1 MDFDEQLELDHF
13 VLTERKCRVCGK
25 TKDLIDGFYL
35 IRKNKSIQSSYSY
48 ECKTCTIQRV
58 KSKKKV
64 NIKSWEYPDWQFMH
78 CFPDVKGGFDK

>member
-13 VLTERKCRVCGK
+13 VLTEGKCCVCGK

-48 ECKTCTIQRV
+48 ECKSCTIQRV
-58 KSKKKV
+58 RKSKKKV
-64 NIKSWEYPDWQFMH
+64 NNRWEYPDW
-78 CFPDVKGGFDK
+78 

>member
-1 MDFDEQLELDHF
+1 MDFDEQLEVDHF

-48 ECKTCTIQRV
+48 ECKSCTIARV
-58 KSKKKV
+58 KSKKKRELQR
-64 NIKSWEYPDWQFMH
+64 WEYPDW
-78 CFPDVKGGFDK
+78 

>member
-48 ECKTCTIQRV
+48 ECKTCTIKRV

-64 NIKSWEYPDWQFMH
+64 KLKFGNTQIGSSCIVSP
-78 CFPDVKGGFDK
+78 VK

>member
-1 MDFDEQLELDHF
+1 MDFDEQLEVDHF

-58 KSKKKV
+58 KKKKKV
-64 NIKSWEYPDWQFMH
+64 EIKRWEYPDW
-78 CFPDVKGGFDK
+78 

>member
-1 MDFDEQLELDHF
+1 MDFDEQLEVDHF

-25 TKDLIDGFYL
+25 VKDLIDGFYF

-58 KSKKKV
+58 KVRKSRNKKMGISRLV
-64 NIKSWEYPDWQFMH
+64 VH
-78 CFPDVKGGFDK
+78 ALFPR

>member
-1 MDFDEQLELDHF
+1 MEFDEQMELDHF

-25 TKDLIDGFYL
+25 IEDLIDGFYL

-48 ECKTCTIQRV
+48 ECKICTIKRV

-64 NIKSWEYPDWQFMH
+64 KINSWEYPDW
-78 CFPDVKGGFDK
+78 

>member
-48 ECKTCTIQRV
+48 ECKICTIKRV
-58 KSKKKV
+58 KSKKESKDKQLGV
-64 NIKSWEYPDWQFMH
+64 SRLVVH
-78 CFPDVKGGFDK
+78 ALFPR

>member
-13 VLTERKCRVCGK
+13 VLTERKCRVCGI

-58 KSKKKV
+58 KSKKRV
-64 NIKSWEYPDWQFMH
+64 EIKRWEYPDW
-78 CFPDVKGGFDK
+78 

>member
-1 MDFDEQLELDHF
+1 MDFDEQLEESHF
-13 VLTERKCRVCGK
+13 VFTERKCRACSK

-48 ECKTCTIQRV
+48 ECKSCTIQRV

-64 NIKSWEYPDWQFMH
+64 KIKSWEYPDW
-78 CFPDVKGGFDK
+78 